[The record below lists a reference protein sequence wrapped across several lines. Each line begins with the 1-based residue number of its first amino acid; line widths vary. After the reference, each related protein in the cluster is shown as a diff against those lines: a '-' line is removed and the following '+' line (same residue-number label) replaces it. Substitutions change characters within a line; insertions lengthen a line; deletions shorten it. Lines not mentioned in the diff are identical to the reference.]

1 MVIEG
6 LAIAISGAALAAGLS
21 CAGSSI
27 GVGLT
32 GQASAGVVSE
42 DPEKFG
48 KLLILQVL
56 PGTQGI
62 YGFLAAFWVMMKLGL
77 LSGTVATI
85 SPSTGLALALACIPM
100 MIGCPLSAV
109 WQGKVAASGVGLV
122 AKKPEEMGKAIIMAA
137 LVETYAVLS
146 LLITIF
152 LVNTIPLT

>member
-21 CAGSSI
+21 CAGSSM
-27 GVGLT
+27 GVGLA
-32 GQASAGVVSE
+32 GQSGAGVVSE

-62 YGFLAAFWVMMKLGL
+62 YGFLAAFWVMMRIGL
-77 LSGTVATI
+77 LSGAVAEI
-85 SPSTGLALALACIPM
+85 SPSTGIALALACVPM
-100 MIGCPLSAV
+100 MTGNPISAI
-109 WQGKVAASGVGLV
+109 WQGKVAACGVGVV
-122 AKKPEEMGKAIIMAA
+122 AKRPEEMGKAIIMAA

-152 LVNTIPLT
+152 LVNAIPLT